1 MIPRCLLHCIVFSRS
16 FRPSFGYRVYRLRSV
31 RNPITTQLSNS
42 LLVSNMT
49 IRHSSLSQLCIAMC
63 LVTPNPGTSDCPVP
77 PERIV
82 TQLFLTNNS
91 NRLGNGL
98 SSIVLGMMQTHGSD
112 TAFHQRFSV
121 SKWYVVIFS
130 WCLTSPTCVKDNRRQ
145 GCDGAVHI
153 PVISIKSPLFC
164 F

>member
-49 IRHSSLSQLCIAMC
+49 IRHTSLSQLCIATC
-63 LVTPNPGTSDCPVP
+63 LVTPHPGTSDCPVP

-98 SSIVLGMMQTHGSD
+98 SSIKYSIRNDAD
-112 TAFHQRFSV
+112 TWLRHSFSSKVFRFQ
-121 SKWYVVIFS
+121 VVCS
-130 WCLTSPTCVKDNRRQ
+130 HLLLVP
-145 GCDGAVHI
+145 H
-153 PVISIKSPLFC
+153 
-164 F
+164 